1 MRASAMLENMFYHG
15 GKGLEQQRVYWGNR
29 GVELRGFEYYNPDD
43 EYIDINLKHRRWEA
57 NWVSWLM

>member
-1 MRASAMLENMFYHG
+1 MLENMFYHG

-43 EYIDINLKHRRWEA
+43 EYTDISQKNIRLLGIK
-57 NWVSWLM
+57 V